1 MVKIAS
7 PIHLKWFRT
16 TFVWIIS
23 CKASNP
29 AQKPNYNSVHWHIVG
44 IDLKYS
50 RLRNRRGTGN
60 KRRNWKIWK
69 KKIIIGPWKFDKK
82 IKVFEKKQKNRKIK
96 QLTVEVVCIKNIGAE
111 LTHCTMG
118 RGGVKTKWR
127 QDACYWLWKLC
138 VKILAAM
145 KKDPSQFRKYLEQC
159 FLRPDLK
166 FFFEFQKKILFAIS
180 VTLKMTIKKYFFVK
194 KKT

>member
-1 MVKIAS
+1 M
-7 PIHLKWFRT
+7 PILLLLFHQGTL
-16 TFVWIIS
+16 
-23 CKASNP
+23 
-29 AQKPNYNSVHWHIVG
+29 HWHIVG

-127 QDACYWLWKLC
+127 QDACYWLWKLWKRDC
-138 VKILAAM
+138 T
-145 KKDPSQFRKYLEQC
+145 FRIY
-159 FLRPDLK
+159 FLPIMPKNQNR
-166 FFFEFQKKILFAIS
+166 AWWN
-180 VTLKMTIKKYFFVK
+180 
-194 KKT
+194 